1 MSCILWLLW
10 QQTLL
15 GYGVFVSMSTLLS
28 DSTSA
33 IIIARDSVRNDL
45 TKYISV
51 DAYYIRS
58 QIQDGVIAFK

>member
-28 DSTSA
+28 DSISA